1 MHGVKKAVK
10 MLNCWLLQKII
21 SKAVETNV
29 ADALDKCAATTS
41 PSYLSFLIGMFPS
54 SPCGPVLSAKSV
66 KHAKS
71 YTTLAFD
78 HRLLMSRTIK
88 RLNINANEK
97 YKPSHPAWIPKL
109 KKMNFGTVIIFGIA
123 AVSANLRNYYGKHR
137 LQ

>member
-1 MHGVKKAVK
+1 
-10 MLNCWLLQKII
+10 MLNCWLLQKKIF
-21 SKAVETNV
+21 KAVETNV

-97 YKPSHPAWIPKL
+97 YKPSHPAWILKL
-109 KKMNFGTVIIFGIA
+109 KKMNFGTVLIFGIS